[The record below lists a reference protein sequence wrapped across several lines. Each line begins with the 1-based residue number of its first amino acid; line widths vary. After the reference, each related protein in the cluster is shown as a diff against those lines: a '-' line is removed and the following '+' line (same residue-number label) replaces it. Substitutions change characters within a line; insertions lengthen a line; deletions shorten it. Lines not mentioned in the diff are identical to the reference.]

1 MEEIFSC
8 KTLQNLGSGADCG
21 LMILLELLE
30 SVSPPA
36 DQTSGPHSVLYMT
49 GIHEASHP
57 TTKPLSH
64 FMGEK
69 IVSL

>member
-8 KTLQNLGSGADCG
+8 KTLQNLGSGAGCG

-36 DQTSGPHSVLYMT
+36 DQTSGPHSVLYMIS
-49 GIHEASHP
+49 IH
-57 TTKPLSH
+57 
-64 FMGEK
+64 
-69 IVSL
+69 